1 MTIAAA
7 FIMPHPPVIIPEI
20 GKGQE
25 KEIQRTIDA
34 FREAARE
41 IAEMKPDTIVVISPH
56 STAYEH
62 YFHISPGKAATGNFG
77 RFGAREVE
85 IHAEYDEEFGKY
97 LSKEAYKQGINA
109 GATAFV
115 ELFQPKFSDGAI
127 FMQQRHQIGHR
138 AHGGQI
144 KILFHRFKIS
154 FVSFL
159 KHF

>member
-7 FIMPHPPVIIPEI
+7 FIMPHPPVIIPEV

-34 FREAARE
+34 FRGAARE

-85 IHAEYDEEFGKY
+85 IHAEYDEEFGKC

-109 GATAFV
+109 GTLG
-115 ELFQPKFSDGAI
+115 ERERLLDHGTMIPPLFYPEG
-127 FMQQRHQIGHR
+127 
-138 AHGGQI
+138 
-144 KILFHRFKIS
+144 IS
-154 FVSFL
+154 GL
-159 KHF
+159 